1 MSPIHLPASRKL
13 LFASLALALLGLALV
28 AFGLRKRV
36 TLVVDGQS
44 QSLATYALTVGGL
57 LDLEQIA
64 LAPADSLTPSAE
76 SNLKNGDTITLEHAV
91 PVQILADGQISNFYS
106 TERLPALLLAL
117 AGIVLNTGDE
127 LLVSGQLVDASEILP
142 RQPAISLQVRRGA
155 AITLHQDGKV
165 LELTSTAPDLGQAL
179 WQAGITL
186 QAADR
191 LVPPASTPLTNGLEA
206 ELQRA
211 RPITIT
217 TAISATQAVT
227 ITALTAAATVGEALA
242 EAGLP
247 IQGLDYSL
255 PPAGSSLP
263 ADGLVRLVRVRE
275 EVLVEQSPLA
285 FETLTQPAPDVELDT
300 QTIIQTGEYGLTAQR
315 VRIRY
320 EDGVEVSRQ
329 VEGQWVARQPQ
340 ARIVGY
346 GTNVVERTTNTPDG
360 PICYWRALTMWA
372 TSYHPSTTGSTTA
385 SGLPL
390 EKGVAAIDRRYIPF
404 YTRMYIPGYGNAV
417 AADVGGGVI
426 GRMID
431 LGYSDDDYEAWHQNV
446 TVYFL
451 CPAPASIVWIIP

>member
-1 MSPIHLPASRKL
+1 MSPLRLPASRKL
-13 LFASLALALLGLALV
+13 LFASLALALLGLALF
-28 AFGLRKRV
+28 AFGFRKQV
-36 TLVVDGQS
+36 TLVVDGQN
-44 QSLATYALTVGGL
+44 QALGTYALTVGGL
-57 LDLEQIA
+57 LSLEKIA
-64 LAPADSLTPSAE
+64 LAPNDTLTPPAE
-76 SNLKNGDTITLEHAV
+76 SWIKNGDTITLEHAV
-91 PVQILADGQISNFYS
+91 PVQILADGQVSNFYS
-106 TERLPALLLAL
+106 TERLPLRLLAQ
-117 AGIVLNTGDE
+117 AGIVLSAGDE
-127 LLVSGQLVDASEILP
+127 LFVSGRLADPAEILP
-142 RQPAISLQVRRGA
+142 RQPVIPLQVRRGVT
-155 AITLHQDGKV
+155 ITLHQGGKV
-165 LELTSTAPDLGQAL
+165 LEFTSTAPSLGQAL

-186 QAADR
+186 LAADR
-191 LVPPASTPLTNGLEA
+191 LDPPASTPLTTDLEA

-217 TAISATQAVT
+217 TAISPTQTVS
-227 ITALTAAATVGEALA
+227 ITTLTAAATVGEALA

-255 PPAGSSLP
+255 PPAESPLP

-285 FETLTQPAPDVELDT
+285 FETLTQPAPEVDLDT
-300 QTIIQTGEYGLTAQR
+300 QTVVQTGEYGLTAQR

-320 EDGVEVSRQ
+320 EDGVEVSRL

-340 ARIVGY
+340 ARIIGY
-346 GTNVVERTTNTPDG
+346 GTKVVERTISTPDG

-404 YTRMYIPGYGNAV
+404 YTRMYIPGYGEAV
-417 AADVGGGVI
+417 AADVGGGVV

-431 LGYSDDDYEAWHQNV
+431 LGYSDDDYEAWHQYV